1 MRRAAWR
8 AAWAALAMISGPT
21 SAPAQE
27 FLQVPSPILVL
38 DQERLFEGALQAE
51 RLSEDF
57 ERRSAALAAENRRIE
72 AELVA
77 EELELT
83 ELRPTMEPSEFRA
96 LADAFDEKVR
106 AIRAEQDDKVRQLQL
121 LREQERQDFLRRVT
135 PVLGEIV
142 RERGAVAVLD
152 RRTLVISAESI
163 DITEEVIAR
172 INAEFGE
179 TPLEGPA
186 ETPGPG
192 PDAGD
197 PDVPAQDP

>member
-8 AAWAALAMISGPT
+8 VTCAAVIFLCAL

-38 DQERLFEGALQAE
+38 DQERLLEGALQTE
-51 RLSEDF
+51 QLSEEF
-57 ERRSAALAAENRRIE
+57 EQRSAALAAENRRIE

-83 ELRPTMEPSEFRA
+83 ELRPTMEPAEFRV
-96 LADAFDEKVR
+96 LANTFDEKVT
-106 AIRAEQDDKVRQLQL
+106 AIRAEQDAKVRELQL

-135 PVLGEIV
+135 PVLGDIV

-152 RRTLVISAESI
+152 RRTVVISAESI
-163 DITEEVIAR
+163 DITDEVIAR
-172 INAEFGE
+172 INAEFG
-179 TPLEGPA
+179 G
-186 ETPGPG
+186 TPGEDPEPA
-192 PDAGD
+192 PDA
-197 PDVPAQDP
+197 PPQDP

>member
-8 AAWAALAMISGPT
+8 ETCVAVILGLSLLPAS
-21 SAPAQE
+21 AQE

-38 DQERLFEGALQAE
+38 DQERLLEGALQAE
-51 RLSEDF
+51 QLSEEF
-57 ERRSAALAAENRRIE
+57 EQRSAALAAENRRIE

-83 ELRPTMEPSEFRA
+83 ELRPTMDPVEFRA

-106 AIRAEQDDKVRQLQL
+106 AIRAEQDAKVRDLQV

-152 RRTLVISAESI
+152 RRTVVISAESI
-163 DITEEVIAR
+163 DITNEVIAR
-172 INAEFGE
+172 INAEFGVAPE
-179 TPLEGPA
+179 EG
-186 ETPGPG
+186 E
-192 PDAGD
+192 
-197 PDVPAQDP
+197 AQDASGQDP

>member
-1 MRRAAWR
+1 MRRAAW
-8 AAWAALAMISGPT
+8 AAVFLGAGLA
-21 SAPAQE
+21 SASAQE

-51 RLSEDF
+51 QLSEEF
-57 ERRSAALAAENRRIE
+57 EERTEALAAENRAIE

-83 ELRPTMEPSEFRA
+83 ELRPTMDPTEFRA
-96 LADAFDEKVR
+96 LADAFDAKVR
-106 AIRAEQDDKVRQLQL
+106 AIRVEQDNKVRELQV

-152 RRTLVISAESI
+152 RRTVVISAESI
-163 DITEEVIAR
+163 DITDEVIAR

-179 TPLEGPA
+179 TPEEDPGR
-186 ETPGPG
+186 ETL
-192 PDAGD
+192 D
-197 PDVPAQDP
+197 PDPVPQDP